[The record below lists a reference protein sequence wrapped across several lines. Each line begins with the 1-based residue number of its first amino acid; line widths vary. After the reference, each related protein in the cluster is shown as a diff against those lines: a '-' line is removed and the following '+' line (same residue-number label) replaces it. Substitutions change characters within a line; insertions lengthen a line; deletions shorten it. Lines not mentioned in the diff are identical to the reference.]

1 MPKKWFVPKSYGW
14 GLVPISW
21 EGWLVTGI
29 FTILILASGYLNHLF
44 QPELM
49 SQLDFINY
57 LFDLVLLIIAL
68 IYFCILRTEGK
79 VQWNWGKR

>member
-29 FTILILASGYLNHLF
+29 FACLILVSGYLNNLF

-49 SQLDFINY
+49 SRKDFTNY
-57 LFDLVLLIIAL
+57 LFDFIILIIAL
-68 IYFCILRTEGK
+68 IYFSLPRTEGK